1 VSRRDQ
7 ATAFAPASVGNAGV
21 GFDLLGF
28 AIEGAGDTVTAL
40 RTDTPGVT
48 IEAITGTI
56 TDLPRDPEKNTAGQA
71 VLALLQ
77 VRKVDFGVALHIHKG
92 IPLGSGLGG
101 SAASAT
107 AALVAVNALLD
118 SPMNRAEL
126 YPYALIGEAVASG
139 SVHGDNVGPQLLGGL
154 VLASA
159 EHLFRIPVPAGLYS
173 AVVHPDHIVETRIA
187 RQALR
192 EGFGI
197 ETVVAQQTRLALF
210 LCGCFQDDLD
220 LIRTG
225 LADVLV
231 EPRRTHLIPGFSD
244 VKQAALTHGA
254 LGASISGAGP
264 SVFGWF
270 DSKSA
275 AEQASAAM
283 VAAFGRHDLPAT
295 ALVSALDAPGA
306 RLLEDES
313 NPVQVRYP

>member
-1 VSRRDQ
+1 MSGRAQ

-28 AIEGAGDTVTAL
+28 AIKGAGDTVTAQ
-40 RTDTPGVT
+40 RSDAAGVV

-56 TDLPRDPEKNTAGQA
+56 TDLPRDPEQNTAGKA
-71 VLALLQ
+71 VLALLHAQ
-77 VRKVDFGVALHIHKG
+77 NADFGVSLQIHKG

-118 SPMNRAEL
+118 SPLNVAEL

-159 EHLFRIPVPAGLYS
+159 ERLFRIPVPAGLYS

-192 EGFGI
+192 EDFGI
-197 ETVVAQQTRLALF
+197 HTIVAQQTHLALF
-210 LCGCFQDDLD
+210 LSGCYQGDLD
-220 LIRTG
+220 LIRAG

-231 EPRRTHLIPGFSD
+231 EPRRAPLIPGFGA
-244 VKQAALTHGA
+244 VKQAALDHGA

-270 DSKSA
+270 DSRAA
-275 AEQASAAM
+275 AEQAAAAM
-283 VAAFGRHDLPAT
+283 VEAFGSHGLMAT

-306 RLLEDES
+306 SLLEEES
-313 NPVQVRYP
+313 NPVRVRYP